1 MKTRNIQA
9 PALATALSIGTFALM
24 VPTAACATKLATHA
38 SSGMS
43 ISLHYENSARK
54 VEQSGSAQISV
65 NEDEWFG
72 TTFLSARDTKA
83 KERQQQLYV
92 RMSLPASPRVE
103 VHGRL
108 GASKTHVRNART
120 TFVLTNFDD
129 DGLYGSDSGSEAIG
143 TASRGEWG
151 LMAGIGAKIRMHQ
164 WQESDI
170 GLSLNVDYEYH
181 KASGKS
187 GHVLG
192 NRQSHELMG
201 ALVLAKLTGPFRPY
215 GGFSYSAFKSKYKVD
230 LEVGNM
236 QKIPDR
242 MTFKNRSPLGALAGF
257 EYSVTPNM
265 SLSAEARTGTTKAIN
280 IGFNYL
286 F

>member
-24 VPTAACATKLATHA
+24 IPTAACATELVTHA
-38 SSGMS
+38 SGMS
-43 ISLHYENSARK
+43 ISLHYDHSTRK

-92 RMSLPASPRVE
+92 RMSMPVSPRVE

-129 DGLYGSDSGSEAIG
+129 DGFYGSASGSEAIG
-143 TASRGEWG
+143 TASSGKWG

-164 WQESDI
+164 WQEPDI

-187 GHVLG
+187 GHFLG
-192 NRQSHELMG
+192 NRRSHELAG
-201 ALVLAKLTGPFRPY
+201 ALKLEKLTGPFRPY
-215 GGFSYSAFKSKYKVD
+215 GGLSYSAFKSKYKVD
-230 LEVGNM
+230 LEIDNM
-236 QKIPDR
+236 DKIPDR
-242 MTFKNRSPLGALAGF
+242 MTFKNRSPLGAFAGF
-257 EYSVTPNM
+257 EYSVGANM
-265 SLSAEARTGTTKAIN
+265 SLSAEARVGTARALN
-280 IGFNYL
+280 IGFNYV